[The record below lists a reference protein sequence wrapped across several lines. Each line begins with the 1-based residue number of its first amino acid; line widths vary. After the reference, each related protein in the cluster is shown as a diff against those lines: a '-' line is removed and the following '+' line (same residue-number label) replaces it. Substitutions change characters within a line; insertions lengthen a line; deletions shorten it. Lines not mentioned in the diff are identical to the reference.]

1 MRKKFILFDNDGVLV
16 DTEYWYYRATKQALE
31 ELGVQLDHSV
41 FMKIM
46 ISGESA
52 FELAKA
58 KDLDERTIRNKMV
71 DRTRYYQNFL
81 RTKDLEIPDVE
92 DTLRQL
98 SKQFRMAIVTTSHQA
113 DFDIIHKDRSIVSY
127 MDFVLAREDYINSKP
142 DPEPYLAALKKFGS
156 KPEETLVVE
165 DSERG
170 LVAALAAGIDCAV
183 VHNDFTRSHDFSKAT
198 HRLENLSELP
208 RLLEKEA

>member
-16 DTEYWYYRATKQALE
+16 DTEYWYFRATKQALE

-58 KDLDERTIRNKMV
+58 KDVDEGTIRNKMV

-81 RTKDLEIPDVE
+81 RTKDIEIPGVE

-98 SKQFRMAIVTTSHQA
+98 SKQFRMAIVTTSHRA
-113 DFDIIHKDRSIVSY
+113 DFNIIHKDRSIVSY

-142 DPEPYLAALKKFGS
+142 DPEPYITGLQKSGAQ
-156 KPEETLVVE
+156 PDEVLVVE

-170 LVAALAAGIDCAV
+170 LTAALAAGIDCAV
-183 VHNDFTRSHDFSKAT
+183 VQNDFTKSHDFSKAT
-198 HRLENLSELP
+198 HTLKNFSELP
-208 RLLEKEA
+208 KLMEEIG